1 MPQRKV
7 CGGYKYR
14 RTLLE
19 FERMIVMFKVN
30 LHLLEACNF
39 RCRTCFAH
47 FDSKRL
53 LSVDEWK
60 RIIDNL
66 YKSGRVNA
74 VNFAGGEPF
83 IYPRLGELVEYAHG
97 LNLKV
102 SIITNGSL
110 ITQAWLDRYAHCI
123 DMIGFSIDSFDRNIS
138 IAMGRCSCQG
148 QTFGINEFL
157 QIYPQLLA
165 HNIKIKINTV
175 VNKINYR
182 EQFSHNLAGLRIDR
196 WKVLKMKAFDNGR
209 FSNHDLAITMEQFNF
224 FVKNNPYKNRIVE
237 DSMVNSY
244 FVIDANGDLLD
255 NSPEAY
261 GRVGSL
267 LTESFNE
274 VFARF
279 NFDRALYESRYTE
292 HELHAA

>member
-1 MPQRKV
+1 
-7 CGGYKYR
+7 
-14 RTLLE
+14 
-19 FERMIVMFKVN
+19 MFKVN

-83 IYPRLGELVEYAHG
+83 IYPQLGELVEYAHG

-157 QIYPQLLA
+157 QIYPQLL
-165 HNIKIKINTV
+165 
-175 VNKINYR
+175 
-182 EQFSHNLAGLRIDR
+182 
-196 WKVLKMKAFDNGR
+196 
-209 FSNHDLAITMEQFNF
+209 
-224 FVKNNPYKNRIVE
+224 KNVRVE
-237 DSMVNSY
+237 DKAAARENEAVKAAVKKVEEALGDDGRILVRESGTEPVIRVMVEASTDELCEKHVND
-244 FVIDANGDLLD
+244 VIEVMNREGLV
-255 NSPEAY
+255 
-261 GRVGSL
+261 VG
-267 LTESFNE
+267 
-274 VFARF
+274 
-279 NFDRALYESRYTE
+279 
-292 HELHAA
+292 